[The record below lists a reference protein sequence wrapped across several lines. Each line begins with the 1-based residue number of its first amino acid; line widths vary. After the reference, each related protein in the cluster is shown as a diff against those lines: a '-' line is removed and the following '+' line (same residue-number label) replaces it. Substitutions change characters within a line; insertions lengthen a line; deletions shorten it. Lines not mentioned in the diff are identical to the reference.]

1 MRVRGPFLMASV
13 LSLSVSGTALAAKCP
28 QAQAIY
34 ADRDGVYELV
44 FEPVGSEA
52 AVVSH
57 LFKIRLAKG
66 DLILNGHIMPGDEVV
81 RSNGM
86 IMHNC
91 PTGDVTGEEIAA
103 CTVWE
108 GVIYPLGADGEIGEA
123 VPEADAEAADRL
135 LLAGFG
141 PALRYSDAWEEKK
154 LTTVPWDVLAYKE
167 CAQ

>member
-1 MRVRGPFLMASV
+1 MRVRGPFLIASV
-13 LSLSVSGTALAAKCP
+13 LSLAFSNAALAAKCQ

-34 ADRDGVYELV
+34 ADRDGAYELA

-57 LFKIRLAKG
+57 LFKVRPVKG
-66 DLILNGHIMPGDEVV
+66 DLVLTGHIMPGDEVV

-108 GVIYPLGADGEIGEA
+108 GLIYPLGADGEIGEA
-123 VPEADAEAADRL
+123 VPDAGAEAAERL

-141 PALRYSDAWEEKK
+141 PALRYSNAWEEKK
-154 LTTVPWDVLAYKE
+154 LTTVPWDVLVYKE